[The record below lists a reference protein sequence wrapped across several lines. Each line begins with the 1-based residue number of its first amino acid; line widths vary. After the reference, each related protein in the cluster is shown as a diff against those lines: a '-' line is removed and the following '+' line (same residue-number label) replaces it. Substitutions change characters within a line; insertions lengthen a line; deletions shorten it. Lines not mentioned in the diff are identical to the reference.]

1 MKLYTKPGA
10 CSLADH
16 IVLRWSCLP
25 FELTVVDAATMK
37 SPDYLR
43 LNPAGAVPL
52 LVVDQWALTQNAAIL
67 NYIADTAPLT
77 GLGGDGTARS
87 RAEINRWIAFVN
99 ADLHPTFKPL
109 FGSTAYLQE
118 DALIQRSH
126 EDARTKLRTLYT
138 RVDAHLG
145 PQLVSRRHAY
155 RRRCLPVRHL
165 ALGAQGRR
173 GPVRPERARCVLPA
187 HVGRCRRTSRTAS
200 RRLELIT
207 RAATARD
214 RAPKAARRTP

>member
-16 IVLRWSCLP
+16 IVLRWSGLP

-109 FGSTAYLQE
+109 FGSTAYLQD

-138 RVDAHLG
+138 RVDAHL
-145 PQLVSRRHAY
+145 
-155 RRRCLPVRHL
+155 
-165 ALGAQGRR
+165 QGRNWLA
-173 GPVRPERARCVLPA
+173 GDTHTGADAYLFVTLLWA
-187 HVGRCRRTSRTAS
+187 HKAGVDLSSLSALDAFFQRMLADADVQ
-200 RRLELIT
+200 
-207 RAATARD
+207 AALQAEGLN
-214 RAPKAARRTP
+214 

>member
-16 IVLRWSCLP
+16 IVLRWSGLP

-138 RVDAHLG
+138 RVDAHL
-145 PQLVSRRHAY
+145 
-155 RRRCLPVRHL
+155 
-165 ALGAQGRR
+165 QGRNWLAGDTHTGADAYLFVTLR
-173 GPVRPERARCVLPA
+173 WVHKAGVDLSGLSALDAFFQRMLADADVQ
-187 HVGRCRRTSRTAS
+187 
-200 RRLELIT
+200 
-207 RAATARD
+207 AALQAEGLN
-214 RAPKAARRTP
+214 

>member
-16 IVLRWSCLP
+16 IVLRWSGLP

-138 RVDAHLG
+138 RVDAHL
-145 PQLVSRRHAY
+145 
-155 RRRCLPVRHL
+155 
-165 ALGAQGRR
+165 QGRNWLAGDTHTGAAAYLFVTLR
-173 GPVRPERARCVLPA
+173 WA
-187 HVGRCRRTSRTAS
+187 HKAGVDLSGLSALDAFFQRMLADADVQ
-200 RRLELIT
+200 
-207 RAATARD
+207 AALQAEGLN
-214 RAPKAARRTP
+214 

>member
-16 IVLRWSCLP
+16 IVLRWSGLP

-109 FGSTAYLQE
+109 FGSTAYLQD

-126 EDARTKLRTLYT
+126 EDARIKLRTLYT
-138 RVDAHLG
+138 RVDAHL
-145 PQLVSRRHAY
+145 
-155 RRRCLPVRHL
+155 
-165 ALGAQGRR
+165 QGRNWLAGDTHTGADAYLFVTLR
-173 GPVRPERARCVLPA
+173 WALKAGVDLSGLSALDAFFHRMLADADVQ
-187 HVGRCRRTSRTAS
+187 
-200 RRLELIT
+200 
-207 RAATARD
+207 AALQAEGLN
-214 RAPKAARRTP
+214 

>member
-16 IVLRWSCLP
+16 IVLRWSGLP

-109 FGSTAYLQE
+109 FGSTAYLQD

-138 RVDAHLG
+138 RVDAHL
-145 PQLVSRRHAY
+145 
-155 RRRCLPVRHL
+155 
-165 ALGAQGRR
+165 QGRNWLAGDTHTGADAYLFATLR
-173 GPVRPERARCVLPA
+173 WA
-187 HVGRCRRTSRTAS
+187 HKAGVDLSGLSALDAFFQRMLADADVQ
-200 RRLELIT
+200 
-207 RAATARD
+207 AALQAEGLN
-214 RAPKAARRTP
+214 